1 MELVDRAV
9 QARKNGSTLDAG
21 EIILAVSALSDSP
34 VPGDLLSKKSVQSSL
49 NALVPRLLAS
59 TPIERRIAVF
69 HAFTGTKTN
78 ALEVSSFMH
87 RVRRSLDLSG
97 HFRIQPDITEA
108 EVAEAVKTYVASV
121 TETLPP
127 SFRGNLETRYAT
139 PTAEPLSQGRS
150 SVKDDSL
157 NSRFKPKLAVRI
169 ASAVLL
175 ILIASAIGTWIAKP
189 SPPPMQEEGR
199 QDILSLMDGATM
211 DGATMDADLAFRG
224 SDAAQVESS
233 IKDRTGISVRIP
245 AVAGGSLM
253 GVSFQELAPS
263 LVLPILHYKLESN
276 DIAVFVLDYS
286 IIQLAETQYSFDR
299 QVLNEIAQ
307 PRGLAIGDVGELSR
321 LTFRNRDDVFV
332 TYSDGN
338 PQSMRNLF
346 SFDS

>member
-1 MELVDRAV
+1 MELVERAV

-21 EIILAVSALSDSP
+21 EIILAVSALSDSL
-34 VPGDLLSKKSVQSSL
+34 VPGDLLSKKSVQASL

-108 EVAEAVKTYVASV
+108 EVAEAVKAYVASV

-199 QDILSLMDGATM
+199 QDILSLMDGV
-211 DGATMDADLAFRG
+211 TMDADLAFRG
-224 SDAAQVESS
+224 SDAEQVESS

-245 AVAGGSLM
+245 AVSGGSLM

-263 LVLPILHYKLESN
+263 LVLPILHYKLENN